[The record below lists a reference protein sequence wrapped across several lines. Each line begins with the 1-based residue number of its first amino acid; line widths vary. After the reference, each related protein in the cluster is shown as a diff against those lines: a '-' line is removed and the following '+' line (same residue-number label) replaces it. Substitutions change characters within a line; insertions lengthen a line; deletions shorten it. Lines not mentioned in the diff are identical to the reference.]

1 MGEFVKV
8 AKASDIADRCAKC
21 VEIRGRSIALFNL
34 GGEFFAIDDCCS
46 HEEAPLSEGTI
57 EGDEVECPWHAAR
70 FNIKTGEALGPP
82 AYENVATF
90 RVRVT
95 ADDLEVELDD

>member
-8 AKASDIADRCAKC
+8 AKTSEIEDRCAKC

-46 HEEAPLSEGTI
+46 HEDAPLSEGTI
-57 EGDEVECPWHAAR
+57 EGEEVECPWHAAR
-70 FNIKTGEALGPP
+70 FNIKTGEALSPP
-82 AYENVATF
+82 AYENIDTF
-90 RVRVT
+90 KVRIT
-95 ADDLEVELDD
+95 GDDLEVELDS